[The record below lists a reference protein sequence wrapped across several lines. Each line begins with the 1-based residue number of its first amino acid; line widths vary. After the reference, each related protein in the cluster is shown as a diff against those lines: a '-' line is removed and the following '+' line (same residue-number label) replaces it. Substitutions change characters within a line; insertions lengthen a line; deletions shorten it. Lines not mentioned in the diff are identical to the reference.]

1 MNIEINNSKAVV
13 AYSDGNV
20 VLFSYGVPV
29 AAFIPGRG
37 YLRTAK
43 KWSMTTT
50 RHINDWLKKSGAET
64 VEVVEQDAIDNLSYN
79 NP

>member
-1 MNIEINNSKAVV
+1 MYVESKNNV
-13 AYSDGNV
+13 AIVYSNGIA

-29 AAFIPGRG
+29 AGYVPGRG

-64 VEVVEQDAIDNLSYN
+64 VEVVEQDVIYNLSYN
-79 NP
+79 L